1 MPWERAVTVAAVIL
15 VALVVARV
23 VDRRMARRQLAPEA
37 ATRYLVLR
45 RSIAAGIIT
54 VGVLS
59 ALLTIPQVRVV
70 AGGILASTAVVGLVV
85 GLAAQRTLSN
95 FISGILIAFA
105 QPLRIGD
112 RVSVDGEA
120 GVVEEIGLTY
130 TFIRTDDGARLV
142 TPNEKLASDT
152 IRNSTIVS
160 RQKVSEVSLQVPIT
174 QELGSIVELLREE
187 TSATPGADVFVSAL
201 DATSATITLR
211 VPADDPDH
219 AERLQREL
227 RLRAHARLRAEGVFA

>member
-1 MPWERAVTVAAVIL
+1 MPWERAVTVAVVIV

-23 VDRRMARRQLAPEA
+23 VDRRLTRRQLAPEA
-37 ATRYLVLR
+37 ATRYRVLR
-45 RSIAAGIIT
+45 RSITAGIVT

-95 FISGILIAFA
+95 FISGILIAFT

-112 RVSVDGEA
+112 RVSIGGDA

-130 TFIRTDDGARLV
+130 TFIRTDDGSRLV
-142 TPNEKLASDT
+142 IPNEKLASDT
-152 IRNSTIVS
+152 IRNFTIVS
-160 RQKVSEVSLQVPIT
+160 RQKVSEVSVQVPIT
-174 QELGSIVELLREE
+174 QELGAVVESLREE

-201 DATSATITLR
+201 DAGTATITLR
-211 VPADDPDH
+211 MPADDPAD

-227 RLRAHARLRAEGVFA
+227 RLRAHARLKAEGVYA

>member
-1 MPWERAVTVAAVIL
+1 MPWERAVTVAVVIF
-15 VALVVARV
+15 VALAVARL
-23 VDRRMARRQLAPEA
+23 VDRRMTRRQLAPEA
-37 ATRYLVLR
+37 ATRYRVLR
-45 RSIAAGIIT
+45 RSITAGIVA

-95 FISGILIAFA
+95 FIAGILIAFT

-112 RVSVDGEA
+112 RVSLGGDA

-130 TFIRTDDGARLV
+130 TFIRTDDGSRLV
-142 TPNEKLASDT
+142 IPNEKLASDT
-152 IRNSTIVS
+152 IRNFTIVS
-160 RQKVSEVSLQVPIT
+160 RQKVSEVSVQVPIT
-174 QELGSIVELLREE
+174 QELGAVVESLREE

-201 DATSATITLR
+201 DAGTATITLR
-211 VPADDPDH
+211 MPADDPAD

-227 RLRAHARLRAEGVFA
+227 RLRAHARLKAEGVYA

>member
-1 MPWERAVTVAAVIL
+1 MPWERAVTVAVVIV

-23 VDRRMARRQLAPEA
+23 VDRRLARRQLAPEA
-37 ATRYLVLR
+37 ATRYRVLR
-45 RSIAAGIIT
+45 RSITAGIVT

-95 FISGILIAFA
+95 FISGILIAFT

-112 RVSVDGEA
+112 RVSIGGEA

-130 TFIRTDDGARLV
+130 TFIRTDDGSRLV
-142 TPNEKLASDT
+142 IPNEKLASDT
-152 IRNSTIVS
+152 IRNFTIVS
-160 RQKVSEVSLQVPIT
+160 RQKVSEVSVQVPIT
-174 QELGSIVELLREE
+174 QELGAVVESLREE

-201 DATSATITLR
+201 DAGTATITLR
-211 VPADDPDH
+211 VPADDPAD

-227 RLRAHARLRAEGVFA
+227 RLRAHARLKAEGVYA

>member
-1 MPWERAVTVAAVIL
+1 MPWERAVTVAVVIF
-15 VALVVARV
+15 VALVAARL
-23 VDRRMARRQLAPEA
+23 VDRRMARRRLAPEA
-37 ATRYLVLR
+37 ATRYRVLR
-45 RSIAAGIIT
+45 RSITAGIVA

-95 FISGILIAFA
+95 FIAGILIAFT

-112 RVSVDGEA
+112 RVSVGGET

-130 TFIRTDDGARLV
+130 TFIRTDDGSRLV
-142 TPNEKLASDT
+142 IPNEKLASDT

-160 RQKVSEVSLQVPIT
+160 RQKISEVSVQVPIT
-174 QELGSIVELLREE
+174 QELGAVVESLREE
-187 TSATPGADVFVSAL
+187 TSATPGADVFVSSL
-201 DATSATITLR
+201 DAATATITLR
-211 VPADDPDH
+211 VPADDPAD

-227 RLRAHARLRAEGVFA
+227 RLRAHARLKAEGVYA

>member
-1 MPWERAVTVAAVIL
+1 MPWERAVTVAVVIL
-15 VALVVARV
+15 VALVVARL
-23 VDRRMARRQLAPEA
+23 VDRRMARRKLAPEA
-37 ATRYLVLR
+37 ATRYRVLR
-45 RSIAAGIIT
+45 RSITAGIVA
-54 VGVLS
+54 VGFLS

-95 FISGILIAFA
+95 FISGILIAFT

-112 RVSVDGEA
+112 RVSVGGEA

-130 TFIRTDDGARLV
+130 TFIRTDDGSRLV
-142 TPNEKLASDT
+142 IPNEKLASDT

-160 RQKVSEVSLQVPIT
+160 RQKVSEVSVQVPIT
-174 QELGSIVELLREE
+174 QELGAVVESLREE

-201 DATSATITLR
+201 DAGSATITLR
-211 VPADDPDH
+211 VPADDPAD

-227 RLRAHARLRAEGVFA
+227 RLRAHARLKAEGVYA